1 MAEAGTARGSQQHL
15 ATEGLPGDTKAAW
28 GPKVPHG
35 AGRFQQHPTVEP
47 GSSWGSRA
55 APGSRPQPVAPALR
69 SCPPPSRRVLQDSVS
84 AVPGVH
90 EDPPVQG
97 RPAAAAGPGEGEG
110 RPIPCARLRRVRS
123 VPEGP
128 PTCLGT
134 AAARTRGS
142 LATLGAWGCPP
153 TLSPAAF
160 PRVGSIR
167 LWRSKSRRPV
177 PPSDGGL
184 GEPGGPHVAVSACG
198 EVWLPSSWGAVLVVS
213 DVG

>member
-1 MAEAGTARGSQQHL
+1 MGTKGAARRWAVSAASDGGAGELLGEPSRSRLPAAARGTG
-15 ATEGLPGDTKAAW
+15 TEIL
-28 GPKVPHG
+28 
-35 AGRFQQHPTVEP
+35 
-47 GSSWGSRA
+47 
-55 APGSRPQPVAPALR
+55 
-69 SCPPPSRRVLQDSVS
+69 PPPSRRVLQDSVS

-160 PRVGSIR
+160 PRAGSIR

-184 GEPGGPHVAVSACG
+184 GEPSGPHVAVSACG

>member
-1 MAEAGTARGSQQHL
+1 MG
-15 ATEGLPGDTKAAW
+15 TEGAARRW
-28 GPKVPHG
+28 AVSAASDGG
-35 AGRFQQHPTVEP
+35 AGELLGEP
-47 GSSWGSRA
+47 SR
-55 APGSRPQPVAPALR
+55 SRPQPVAPALR
-69 SCPPPSRRVLQDSVS
+69 SCPLPPAESFRIQYLQFL
-84 AVPGVH
+84 AYTKTP
-90 EDPPVQG
+90 QYK
-97 RPAAAAGPGEGEG
+97 AGLQQLLDQEK
-110 RPIPCARLRRVRS
+110 VRAPDS

-160 PRVGSIR
+160 PRAGSIR